1 MGDVIPEHLCTIQ
14 VMFVFESVCYNNKA
28 LYIFGDKAMNS
39 SEIRQLKV
47 LGELMHSQKDRVNDL
62 LESDRLRVAEPA
74 KNFSRELMQT
84 SERVERITSRD
95 IDRVYENSFRRN
107 DTDRKYQL
115 IANVLKKSI
124 GD

>member
-1 MGDVIPEHLCTIQ
+1 
-14 VMFVFESVCYNNKA
+14 
-28 LYIFGDKAMNS
+28 MNS

-47 LGELMHSQKDRVNDL
+47 LGELIHSQKDRVNDL

-74 KNFSRELMQT
+74 KNFSQELMR
-84 SERVERITSRD
+84 SAERTERITSRH

-107 DTDRKYQL
+107 DTDKKYQL
-115 IANVLKKSI
+115 IATVLKKSI